1 MLLVAAGVIAL
12 LFAVRLTAASLGW
25 AYSPFRHFGVPADH
39 ASRAWLLAGVV
50 IVLAVLVWLVLRHG
64 EETLWLSGEAGGVL
78 VPAAALARLAE
89 ETACRHPDVVRAEV
103 VLRVREGAPGG
114 AVRVYGRP
122 LADPALL
129 AAEVEPAVR
138 ERLARI
144 VGVAPARLVV
154 RPRILTV
161 PQLKRRLPLRPP
173 DVPLR

>member
-1 MLLVAAGVIAL
+1 MLLVAAGFVAL
-12 LFAVRLTAASLGW
+12 LFAMRLTAAAFGC
-25 AYSPFRHFGVPADH
+25 AFSPFPYLGIPADH

-64 EETLWLSGEAGGVL
+64 EETLWLPGEAGGVL

-89 ETACRHPDVVRAEV
+89 ETACRHPEVVRAEA

-114 AVRVYGRP
+114 TVRVYGRP
-122 LADPALL
+122 LADPARL

-138 ERLARI
+138 ERLARV

-161 PQLKRRLPLRPP
+161 PQLKRHLP
-173 DVPLR
+173 